1 MPHYTEDQCK
11 LWRKRKNGLWF
22 HKCIRN
28 LVSFTGALK
37 NLKICTL
44 RDFSVQEINVELK
57 LQRSYVVKLKGDAIF
72 KEKLTDCLKD
82 DIRNFVNFHGN
93 SRKSENLHF
102 HGLLLSIGSKVL
114 AKKVQK
120 SYLSRRWRVIQTWTF
135 VWKMTWEIWWILM
148 KATESLKVC
157 TVMDYFCRK
166 KYRRVVLWKITHVFH
181 GIW

>member
-1 MPHYTEDQCK
+1 MACGFIND
-11 LWRKRKNGLWF
+11 
-22 HKCIRN
+22 IRN

-114 AKKVQK
+114 AKKVLK

-135 VWKMTWEIWWILM
+135 CLKNDMRNLVNFSESSWKSEGLHCDGLLL
-148 KATESLKVC
+148 SKVC
-157 TVMDYFCRK
+157 SVWVK
-166 KYRRVVLWKITHVFH
+166 KI
-181 GIW
+181 